1 MAAALAGSQDL
12 YMAKSNSSDPQR
24 GELERA
30 GSTDSYYVPSS
41 ASQSSG
47 LAQSGLETYLLR
59 KQSIEKSIPE
69 NSSYDAC
76 GSFTVIKA
84 KDDNKEIS
92 IKVENI

>member
-1 MAAALAGSQDL
+1 MAGSQDL
-12 YMAKSNSSDPQR
+12 YTVKSNSSDRQR

-30 GSTDSYYVPSS
+30 GSTDSYYVPSN

-47 LAQSGLETYLLR
+47 LGQSGLETYLFK

-84 KDDNKEIS
+84 RDDNKEIS